1 MTQTGLAAQF
11 PSVGRWSVTGM
22 PGGWIFVADFGIR
35 QIKMDSRSVAS
46 SVGIGQDTLASEA
59 DFGEYIE
66 KQMKLIE
73 GHLKEAKL
81 AGPQPTAFP
90 GADEAKLLFVRH
102 NADSVGTILHAQTYV
117 RSGLWLGIITLTT
130 LEEQL
135 RAVRSDY
142 DAFVKGLRIHQPHPA
157 EPGAGPNIKREGV

>member
-1 MTQTGLAAQF
+1 
-11 PSVGRWSVTGM
+11 M
-22 PGGWIFVADFGIR
+22 PAGWMYVADFGIR
-35 QIKMDSRSVAS
+35 QMKKDSHSSVA
-46 SVGIGQDTLASEA
+46 SVGIGQDSLASEA
-59 DFGEYIE
+59 DFSPYIE
-66 KQMKLIE
+66 RQMKLIE

-142 DAFVKGLRIHQPHPA
+142 DAFVKGLRIQQSPSS
-157 EPGAGPNIKREGV
+157 EPNAVNINREAI